1 MPGATSFADLA
12 NNAEDEQQP
21 DVETQLDKDMAGKL
35 SIDKIFLD
43 VQRTTA
49 GKIMFDYLRERFVE
63 TEIIKPGDT
72 ASEAWERQGK
82 ANLVRMME
90 RAVEDAIHSSK

>member
-1 MPGATSFADLA
+1 MGGAENFADLA
-12 NNAEDEQQP
+12 DSAEDEQQP
-21 DVETQLDKDMAGKL
+21 DVETQLDKDLAGKL

-63 TEIIKPGDT
+63 TEIIKSGT
-72 ASEAWERQGK
+72 LYLRRGSAKVKLTWY
-82 ANLVRMME
+82 V
-90 RAVEDAIHSSK
+90 